1 MFYTDPFHVTD
12 IQPPFT
18 VHSAK
23 GRLFETQNRPWCGL
37 SLCISGQ
44 ITYSMNGEQ
53 YLSVPGVAVFLPKG
67 GRYSLHGDEEG
78 LFPVINFQTDL
89 ELSPTIMTFPLSDPA
104 GCLELFDQIRQL
116 CSAAENR
123 LKVYSLFYELLH
135 QAFFSQMIR
144 QNPLSPMIRYL
155 NENLRDPSLTNTVLA
170 KRLHISEVYL
180 RKLFR
185 QHYNTTPKQYLLDI
199 RISRSKQLLSDTDLS
214 VTEIAEQ
221 CGFSSVYHFC
231 RAFRLRT
238 GLTPSQ
244 YADSHKTYLI

>member
-1 MFYTDPFHVTD
+1 MFYPAPFHVTD
-12 IQPPFT
+12 IEPPFI

-23 GRLFETQNRPWCGL
+23 ERLFEMHNRHCCGL

-44 ITYSMNGEQ
+44 ITYSMNGKQ

-78 LFPVINFQTDL
+78 LFPVINFRTDR
-89 ELSPTIMTFPLSDPA
+89 ELSPTIMTFPLTDPA
-104 GCLELFDQIRQL
+104 GCLELFDQIRKL
-116 CSAAENR
+116 SFTAENR

-135 QAFFSQMIR
+135 QSFFSQMIR
-144 QNPLSPMIRYL
+144 QNPLSPLLRYL
-155 NENLRDPSLTNTVLA
+155 DENLRDPSLTNTVLA
-170 KRLHISEVYL
+170 ERLHISEIYL

-231 RAFRLRT
+231 RSFRQRV